1 LFKYFYNF
9 ISMQTAEEF
18 EIDIQGLVLKV
29 TSHIIN
35 GDEIFRIVF
44 SDNRPP
50 LIVIEAIAGS
60 RPFWTSVPQGRQK
73 EAEFFGARIADHFK
87 K

>member
-1 LFKYFYNF
+1 
-9 ISMQTAEEF
+9 MQTDEEF
-18 EIDIQGLVLKV
+18 VIDIQGLVLTV

-50 LIVIEAIAGS
+50 LIVTEAITGS
-60 RPFWTSVPQGRQK
+60 RSFWTSVPQGRQK
-73 EAEFFGARIADHFK
+73 EAEFFGARIAEHFK

>member
-1 LFKYFYNF
+1 
-9 ISMQTAEEF
+9 MQTDAEF
-18 EIDIQGLVLKV
+18 EIDIQGLVLTV

-35 GDEIFRIVF
+35 GDEIFRVVF

-50 LIVIEAIAGS
+50 LVVIEATAGS

-73 EAEFFGARIADHFK
+73 EAEFFGARIAEYLK
-87 K
+87 NN

>member
-1 LFKYFYNF
+1 
-9 ISMQTAEEF
+9 MQTSEEF

-29 TSHIIN
+29 TSHIIK

-44 SDNRPP
+44 SDNRPH
-50 LIVIEAIAGS
+50 LIVTEAIAGS
-60 RPFWTSVPQGRQK
+60 QPFWTSVPQGRQK
-73 EAEFFGARIADHFK
+73 EAEFFGARIAEHCK

>member
-1 LFKYFYNF
+1 
-9 ISMQTAEEF
+9 MQTDEEF
-18 EIDIQGLVLKV
+18 EIDIQGLILTV

-50 LIVIEAIAGS
+50 LIITEAIAGS
-60 RPFWTSVPQGRQK
+60 KPFWTSVPQGRQK
-73 EAEFFGARIADHFK
+73 EAEFFGAQIAEHFK